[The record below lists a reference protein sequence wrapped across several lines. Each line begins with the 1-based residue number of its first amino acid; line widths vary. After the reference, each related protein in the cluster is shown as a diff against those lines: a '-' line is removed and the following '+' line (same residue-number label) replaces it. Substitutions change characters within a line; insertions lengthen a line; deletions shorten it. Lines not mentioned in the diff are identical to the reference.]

1 MQRQGAD
8 AVLDRA
14 AQAEICILEVELAGL
29 DFGEVEDVVDELQE
43 RIGRALDD
51 IEVFALMWL
60 EGGIE
65 C

>member
-14 AQAEICILEVELAGL
+14 AQAEVGILEVELAGL

-43 RIGRALDD
+43 RIGRALED
-51 IEVFALMWL
+51 IEVFALIWL

-65 C
+65 Y

>member
-14 AQAEICILEVELAGL
+14 AQAEIGILEVELAGL